1 MPRVTRLVRAG
12 SGIADGWR
20 WWIHEL
26 RLAAAEFVDA
36 RSGFSCASFT
46 VTPGQDGFV
55 LRQPT
60 PVGEATE
67 QWLSILP
74 GMGGLPDQVHAVLTV
89 PASAVLTYR
98 FEFPAAARA
107 DLASAVRL
115 KLERLSPV
123 PLDRLY
129 IAIGAPLVA
138 GTVLQV
144 VTELVRRESI
154 DEWNR
159 LLGDLNVSVV
169 QAVSESG
176 TPFRAHDERVRRT
189 SGWLL
194 VGLQPALVLSAC
206 IAIVMGA
213 VEWQQRTEREADWV
227 AHALL
232 SVKAA
237 AADEVAARHEWARKA
252 AIVRAVQ
259 HGTPRHDPLA
269 LLNTL
274 NERLPKDM
282 WLQSFR
288 YDGDGANVTV
298 FVQSRADVGALL
310 LDAPGIQTVT
320 ENDRVPLGIGIG
332 SERVE
337 LHLGLRAEPR
347 S

>member
-1 MPRVTRLVRAG
+1 MT
-12 SGIADGWR
+12 
-20 WWIHEL
+20 
-26 RLAAAEFVDA
+26 
-36 RSGFSCASFT
+36 
-46 VTPGQDGFV
+46 
-55 LRQPT
+55 
-60 PVGEATE
+60 
-67 QWLSILP
+67 
-74 GMGGLPDQVHAVLTV
+74 
-89 PASAVLTYR
+89 
-98 FEFPAAARA
+98 
-107 DLASAVRL
+107 
-115 KLERLSPV
+115 
-123 PLDRLY
+123 
-129 IAIGAPLVA
+129 
-138 GTVLQV
+138 
-144 VTELVRRESI
+144 
-154 DEWNR
+154 
-159 LLGDLNVSVV
+159 
-169 QAVSESG
+169 
-176 TPFRAHDERVRRT
+176 
-189 SGWLL
+189 
-194 VGLQPALVLSAC
+194 
-206 IAIVMGA
+206 
-213 VEWQQRTEREADWV
+213 
-227 AHALL
+227 
-232 SVKAA
+232 AA